1 LEGPEE
7 DDYSG
12 QGCEEDVEMQ
22 ELVVIG
28 RGQRDAWRRRIE
40 EAKVQVWV

>member
-1 LEGPEE
+1 MEDPEE
-7 DDYSG
+7 DDFGG

-22 ELVVIG
+22 QLVVVG

-40 EAKVQVWV
+40 EAEVQVWL